1 VQHRI
6 FLAPLRPGVS
16 WAEAQAH
23 WRSHHEAIML
33 DIPGLVGYVQ
43 DRPCPEWWIHLP
55 YLACSETWF
64 AGLDAERAAYASAWY
79 LQQIAVDEAR
89 MFGRDEAWNS
99 PVVGVEAVR
108 PGQTGRFRALS
119 FGSSPDRLDS
129 VLIDGRVETLKLLR
143 PPPGG
148 GEPVVVSVWSD
159 DEALARH
166 AALRL
171 GGLAFVAEPAV
182 SLSPPTPPW
191 SS

>member
-1 VQHRI
+1 MQHRI

-16 WAEAQAH
+16 WAVAQAH
-23 WRSHHEAIML
+23 WRTNHEAIML

-43 DRPCPEWWIHLP
+43 DRPREDWWIHLP

-64 AGLDAERAAYASAWY
+64 ADRDAERAAYASDWY
-79 LQQIAVDEAR
+79 TQQIAIDEAR

-99 PVVGVEAVR
+99 PVVNVETIR
-108 PGQTGRFRALS
+108 SGPTGRFRALS
-119 FGSSPDRLDS
+119 FGSSPERLDAI
-129 VLIDGRVETLKLLR
+129 LIDGRVEALKLLR

-148 GEPVVVSVWSD
+148 GEPAVVSVWTD

-166 AALRL
+166 AAIRL

>member
-1 VQHRI
+1 
-6 FLAPLRPGVS
+6 
-16 WAEAQAH
+16 
-23 WRSHHEAIML
+23 ML

-43 DRPCPEWWIHLP
+43 DRRCQEWWIHLP

-64 AGLDAERAAYASAWY
+64 SSRDAEKAAYASDCY
-79 LQQIAVDEAR
+79 QQQIAVDETR
-89 MFGRDEAWNS
+89 IFGRDEAWNS
-99 PVVGVEAVR
+99 PVVDVETVQAG
-108 PGQTGRFRALS
+108 PTGRFRALG

-148 GEPVVVSVWSD
+148 GESLVVSVWTD
-159 DEALARH
+159 DETLARH

-182 SLSPPTPPW
+182 SLSPSTPPW
-191 SS
+191 NS

>member
-1 VQHRI
+1 MQHRI
-6 FLAPLRPGVS
+6 FLAPCRSGVS

-23 WRSHHEAIML
+23 WRSNHEAIML

-43 DRPCPEWWIHLP
+43 DRPRQEWWIHLP

-64 AGLDAERAAYASAWY
+64 ADRDAEQAAYASDWY
-79 LQQIAVDEAR
+79 KQQIAVDEAR

-99 PVVGVEAVR
+99 PVVAVETVR
-108 PGQTGRFRALS
+108 PGPTGRYRTLG
-119 FGSSPDRLDS
+119 FGSSVRGLEG
-129 VLIDGRVETLKLLR
+129 VLIDGRVETLELLR

-148 GEPVVVSVWSD
+148 GDSVVVSVWTD

-182 SLSPPTPPW
+182 SLSPPRPPW

>member
-16 WAEAQAH
+16 WSEAQAH

-33 DIPGLVGYVQ
+33 NIPGLVGYVQ
-43 DRPCPEWWIHLP
+43 DRPCREWWIHLP

-64 AGLDAERAAYASAWY
+64 PDRGAERAAYASDWY
-79 LQQIAVDEAR
+79 QQQIAVDEAR
-89 MFGRDEAWNS
+89 MFVRDEAWNS
-99 PVVGVEAVR
+99 PVVDVETVR
-108 PGQTGRFRALS
+108 PGPTGRFRALG
-119 FGSSPDRLDS
+119 FGSSPERLDS
-129 VLIDGRVETLKLLR
+129 VLIDGRVEMLKLLR

-148 GEPVVVSVWSD
+148 GEASVVCAWTD
-159 DEALARH
+159 DADLAHH

-171 GGLAFVAEPAV
+171 GGLAFAAEPAV
-182 SLSPPTPPW
+182 SLSPPTLPW